1 MTTDSGG
8 AARRKRL
15 LWLVA
20 VQTVVMAALGL
31 LITRV
36 VAAGGL
42 LAPDD
47 AFVRVLAAHRG
58 PLADRMS
65 GWLSV
70 LADTPAVVGVT
81 LLCVLGLLLLPP
93 ARRWSE
99 ALFLGGSVA
108 VQSAVFLLVS
118 TLVGRPRPDVPRLDG
133 APPTSSFPSGHVG
146 ASLALYGGLAVLALT
161 RTRGR
166 WRYLAAG
173 ILLLVPPAV
182 GLSRMYRGMHHPSD
196 VVAGLLN
203 GTLTLLV
210 IGSVFLAG
218 RRDPGP
224 AAEPGDVPDP
234 VTAEL
239 EDVLDPVAAE
249 PGEAP
254 DPVTAEP
261 GDVPGPGAAEPAR
274 PTGTAAAA
282 GGRPGGGRA
291 GGGRPGGGR
300 PGGGRAVVV
309 RHPHACP
316 DELAARVRAALL
328 RHGFT
333 DQRWISTAPNRPCGD
348 LAEEHAAGGADLVV
362 ACGGDGTVRAC
373 AEVVAGSGVPL
384 VLVPCGTGNLLA
396 RNLGLPP
403 DPEEALEAALDGGY
417 SDIDTGRAW
426 GDGLTPTLFT
436 VMAGAGFDALMIRD
450 ASPALKAR
458 LGWPAYALA
467 ATRHLTEPRVRL
479 TIRLD
484 GGRRIRRRARMAVI
498 GNVGTLQAGLRLLPR
513 ARPDSGHLELV
524 LFDPQ
529 GPAGWLAAAAHIAGR
544 PLRRTPAA
552 TDGPVAGG
560 ALEYFT
566 ATRIDVRFARP
577 RARELDGE
585 TLPDGARL
593 TAAVE
598 PAALRV
604 RLPRP
609 PAATPPP
616 PAFLRT
622 TAPRRAGAATGPPA
636 DARAPVP
643 LRAPRTADR

>member
-20 VQTVVMAALGL
+20 VQTVVMTALGL

-36 VAAGGL
+36 VATGGL

-58 PLADRMS
+58 PLADRIS

-166 WRYLAAG
+166 RRYLAAG
-173 ILLLVPPAV
+173 ILLLVPAAV

-224 AAEPGDVPDP
+224 AAEPGDVP
-234 VTAEL
+234 
-239 EDVLDPVAAE
+239 
-249 PGEAP
+249 G
-254 DPVTAEP
+254 PVTAEP
-261 GDVPGPGAAEPAR
+261 AR
-274 PTGTAAAA
+274 PVGTAAAA
-282 GGRPGGGRA
+282 GGRPGGERA
-291 GGGRPGGGR
+291 GVGRPDD
-300 PGGGRAVVV
+300 GRAVVV
-309 RHPHACP
+309 RHPHACS
-316 DELAARVRAALL
+316 DELAARVRATLL
-328 RHGFT
+328 RHGLT
-333 DQRWISTAPNRPCGD
+333 DQRWISTAPDRPCGD
-348 LAEEHAAGGADLVV
+348 LAEEHAAGADLVV

-384 VLVPCGTGNLLA
+384 ALVPCGTGNLLA
-396 RNLGLPP
+396 RNLGLPS

-417 SDIDTGRAW
+417 SDIDTGRVR

-436 VMAGAGFDALMIRD
+436 VMAGAGFDAVMIRD

-467 ATRHLTEPRVRL
+467 ATRHLTEPRMRL

-524 LFDPQ
+524 LLDPQ

-585 TLPDGARL
+585 ILPDGARL

-609 PAATPPP
+609 PAATPPS
-616 PAFLRT
+616 PADLRT
-622 TAPRRAGAATGPPA
+622 PAPRRAGAATGPPA
-636 DARAPVP
+636 DARPPAP

>member
-20 VQTVVMAALGL
+20 VQTVVMTALGL
-31 LITRV
+31 MITRV
-36 VAAGGL
+36 VATGGL

-47 AFVRVLAAHRG
+47 TFVRVLVAHRG
-58 PLADRMS
+58 PLADRIS

-108 VQSAVFLLVS
+108 VQSAVFLVVAALVD
-118 TLVGRPRPDVPRLDG
+118 RPRPDVPRLDG

-161 RTRGR
+161 RTRSR

-173 ILLLVPPAV
+173 MLLLVPPAV

-218 RRDPGP
+218 RRVSG
-224 AAEPGDVPDP
+224 
-234 VTAEL
+234 
-239 EDVLDPVAAE
+239 PVAAE
-249 PGEAP
+249 SGDVPG
-254 DPVTAEP
+254 PVTAEP
-261 GDVPGPGAAEPAR
+261 AR
-274 PTGTAAAA
+274 PAGTAAAT
-282 GGRPGGGRA
+282 GGSLD
-291 GGGRPGGGR
+291 GGR

-316 DELAARVRAALL
+316 DELAARVRATLL
-328 RHGFT
+328 RHGLT

-384 VLVPCGTGNLLA
+384 ALVPCGTGNLLA
-396 RNLGLPP
+396 RNLGLPS
-403 DPEEALEAALDGGY
+403 DPEKALEAALDGGY

-436 VMAGAGFDALMIRD
+436 VMAGAGFDAAMIRD

-467 ATRHLTEPRVRL
+467 ATRHLTEPRMRL

-524 LFDPQ
+524 LLDPQ

-566 ATRIDVRFARP
+566 ATRIDIRFARP

-609 PAATPPP
+609 PAATPPS
-616 PAFLRT
+616 PADART
-622 TAPRRAGAATGPPA
+622 PAPRRAGAATGPSA
-636 DARAPVP
+636 DARAPAP

>member
-20 VQTVVMAALGL
+20 VQTVVMTALGL
-31 LITRV
+31 MITRV
-36 VAAGGL
+36 VATGGL

-47 AFVRVLAAHRG
+47 TFVRVLVAHRG
-58 PLADRMS
+58 PLADRIS

-108 VQSAVFLLVS
+108 VQSAVFLVVAALVD
-118 TLVGRPRPDVPRLDG
+118 RPRPDVPRLDG

-173 ILLLVPPAV
+173 ILLLVPLAV

-218 RRDPGP
+218 RRVSG
-224 AAEPGDVPDP
+224 P
-234 VTAEL
+234 VTAESG
-239 EDVLDPVAAE
+239 DV
-249 PGEAP
+249 PG
-254 DPVTAEP
+254 PVTAEP
-261 GDVPGPGAAEPAR
+261 AR
-274 PTGTAAAA
+274 PAGTAAATGGSLD

-291 GGGRPGGGR
+291 I
-300 PGGGRAVVV
+300 VV

-316 DELAARVRAALL
+316 DELAARVRATLL
-328 RHGFT
+328 RHGLT

-384 VLVPCGTGNLLA
+384 ALVPCGTGNLLA
-396 RNLGLPP
+396 RNLGLPS
-403 DPEEALEAALDGGY
+403 DPEKALEAALDGGY
-417 SDIDTGRAW
+417 SDIDTGRVW

-436 VMAGAGFDALMIRD
+436 VMAGAGFDAAMIRD

-467 ATRHLTEPRVRL
+467 ATRHLTEPRMRL

-524 LFDPQ
+524 LLDPQ

-566 ATRIDVRFARP
+566 ATRIDIRFARP

-609 PAATPPP
+609 PAATPPS
-616 PAFLRT
+616 PADART
-622 TAPRRAGAATGPPA
+622 PAPRRAGAATGPPA
-636 DARAPVP
+636 DARAPAP

>member
-8 AARRKRL
+8 AARRTRL

-20 VQTVVMAALGL
+20 IQTVVMAALGL

-36 VAAGGL
+36 GAAGGL

-47 AFVRVLAAHRG
+47 AFVRVLAARRG
-58 PLADRMS
+58 PLADRIS

-93 ARRWSE
+93 VRRWSE

-203 GTLTLLV
+203 GALTLLV

-218 RRDPGP
+218 RRAPGP
-224 AAEPGDVPDP
+224 AAEPGEFRDP
-234 VTAEL
+234 
-239 EDVLDPVAAE
+239 
-249 PGEAP
+249 G
-254 DPVTAEP
+254 TAEP
-261 GDVPGPGAAEPAR
+261 GDAPGPGVAQPGEVPGPGVADPERPA
-274 PTGTAAAA
+274 GTAAATA
-282 GGRPGGGRA
+282 GRPGGGRA
-291 GGGRPGGGR
+291 GGGR

-309 RHPHACP
+309 RHPHACS
-316 DELAARVRAALL
+316 DELAARVRAVLL
-328 RHGFT
+328 RYGLT
-333 DQRWISTAPNRPCGD
+333 DQRWISTAADRPCGD

-384 VLVPCGTGNLLA
+384 ALVPCGTGNLLA
-396 RNLGLPP
+396 RNLGLPS
-403 DPEEALEAALDGGY
+403 DPEKALEAALDGGY
-417 SDIDTGRAW
+417 SDIDTGRVR

-436 VMAGAGFDALMIRD
+436 VMAGAGFDAAMIRD

-467 ATRHLTEPRVRL
+467 ATRHLTEPRMRL

-524 LFDPQ
+524 LLDPQ
-529 GPAGWLAAAAHIAGR
+529 GPAGWLAAAAHIVGR

-552 TDGPVAGG
+552 TDGAVAGG

-566 ATRIDVRFARP
+566 ATRVDIRFARP

-593 TAAVE
+593 IAAVE

-604 RLPRP
+604 RLPRHPADTAP
-609 PAATPPP
+609 PDAATPPRDADAP
-616 PAFLRT
+616 TP
-622 TAPRRAGAATGPPA
+622 APRRAGAATGPRA
-636 DARAPVP
+636 DARAPAP
-643 LRAPRTADR
+643 LRTPRTADR

>member
-8 AARRKRL
+8 TARRKRL

-47 AFVRVLAAHRG
+47 TFVRVLAAHRG
-58 PLADRMS
+58 PLADRIS
-65 GWLSV
+65 RWLSV

-81 LLCVLGLLLLPP
+81 LLCVLGLLLPP

-108 VQSAVFLLVS
+108 VQSAVFLLVAA
-118 TLVGRPRPDVPRLDG
+118 LVDRPRPDVPRLDG

-146 ASLALYGGLAVLALT
+146 ASLALYGGLAVLVLT
-161 RTRGR
+161 RTRSR

-173 ILLLVPPAV
+173 TLLLVPPVV

-210 IGSVFLAG
+210 IGSVFLVG
-218 RRDPGP
+218 RRVPGP
-224 AAEPGDVPDP
+224 A
-234 VTAEL
+234 TAE
-239 EDVLDPVAAE
+239 A
-249 PGEAP
+249 
-254 DPVTAEP
+254 
-261 GDVPGPGAAEPAR
+261 GDVPGPITAEPAR
-274 PTGTAAAA
+274 PAGTAAAT
-282 GGRPGGGRA
+282 GGRPGDGRA
-291 GGGRPGGGR
+291 
-300 PGGGRAVVV
+300 GGGRAVVV
-309 RHPHACP
+309 RHPRACP
-316 DELAARVRAALL
+316 DELAARVRATLL
-328 RHGFT
+328 RHGLT
-333 DQRWISTAPNRPCGD
+333 DQRWASTAPNRPCGD

-384 VLVPCGTGNLLA
+384 ALVPCGTGNLLA
-396 RNLGLPP
+396 RNLGLPS
-403 DPEEALEAALDGGY
+403 DPEKALEAALDGGY

-436 VMAGAGFDALMIRD
+436 VMAGAGFDAAMIRD
-450 ASPALKAR
+450 TSPALKAG

-467 ATRHLTEPRVRL
+467 ATRHLTEPRMRL

-529 GPAGWLAAAAHIAGR
+529 GPVGWLAAAAHIADR

-566 ATRIDVRFARP
+566 ATRIDIRFARP

-609 PAATPPP
+609 PAATPPS
-616 PAFLRT
+616 PADVRT
-622 TAPRRAGAATGPPA
+622 PAPRRAGAATGPPA
-636 DARAPVP
+636 DARAPAS

>member
-8 AARRKRL
+8 TARRKRL

-20 VQTVVMAALGL
+20 VQTLVMAALGL
-31 LITRV
+31 LITRM
-36 VAAGGL
+36 AAVGGL

-47 AFVRVLAAHRG
+47 TFVRMLAAHRG
-58 PLADRMS
+58 PPADQISR
-65 GWLSV
+65 WLSV

-81 LLCVLGLLLLPP
+81 LLCVLALLLPP

-108 VQSAVFLLVS
+108 VQSAVFLLVAA
-118 TLVGRPRPDVPRLDG
+118 LVDRPRPDVPRLDG

-161 RTRGR
+161 RTRSR

-173 ILLLVPPAV
+173 ILLLVPPVV

-210 IGSVFLAG
+210 LGSVFLAG
-218 RRDPGP
+218 RRVPGP
-224 AAEPGDVPDP
+224 D
-234 VTAEL
+234 TAES
-239 EDVLDPVAAE
+239 
-249 PGEAP
+249 
-254 DPVTAEP
+254 
-261 GDVPGPGAAEPAR
+261 GDVPGPVTAEAARQA
-274 PTGTAAAA
+274 GTAAATRGRPDGGQTR
-282 GGRPGGGRA
+282 GGRPA
-291 GGGRPGGGR
+291 
-300 PGGGRAVVV
+300 GGRAVVV

-316 DELAARVRAALL
+316 DELAARVRATLL
-328 RHGFT
+328 RYGLT
-333 DQRWISTAPNRPCGD
+333 GQRWISTGPNRPCGD
-348 LAEEHAAGGADLVV
+348 LAEELATDGADLVV

-384 VLVPCGTGNLLA
+384 ALVPCGTGNLLA
-396 RNLGLPP
+396 RNLGLPSDP
-403 DPEEALEAALDGGY
+403 DRALEAALGGGY
-417 SDIDTGRAW
+417 FDIDIGRAW
-426 GDGLTPTLFT
+426 GDGLAPTLFT
-436 VMAGAGFDALMIRD
+436 VMAGAGFDAAMIRD
-450 ASPALKAR
+450 ASPALKAS
-458 LGWPAYALA
+458 LGWPAYVVA
-467 ATRHLTEPRVRL
+467 ATRHLTEPRMRL
-479 TIRLD
+479 TVRLD

-566 ATRIDVRFARP
+566 ATRIDIRFAQP

-598 PAALRV
+598 PAALRL
-604 RLPRP
+604 RLPRH
-609 PAATPPP
+609 PAAPRPS
-616 PAFLRT
+616 PADLRT
-622 TAPRRAGAATGPPA
+622 PARRRAGAATGPPA
-636 DARAPVP
+636 DARAPAP
-643 LRAPRTADR
+643 LRAARTAGC

>member
-15 LWLVA
+15 LWLVV
-20 VQTVVMAALGL
+20 VQTVVMTALGL

-47 AFVRVLAAHRG
+47 TFVRMLAAHRT
-58 PLADRMS
+58 PPVDRVS
-65 GWLSV
+65 RWLSV

-81 LLCVLGLLLLPP
+81 LLCVLGLLLPP

-108 VQSAVFLLVS
+108 VQSAVFLLVAA
-118 TLVGRPRPDVPRLDG
+118 LVDRPRPDVPRLDA

-161 RTRGR
+161 RARSR

-173 ILLLVPPAV
+173 ILLLVPPVVA
-182 GLSRMYRGMHHPSD
+182 LSRMYRGMHHPSD

-210 IGSVFLAG
+210 IGSVFLAD
-218 RRDPGP
+218 RRGPG
-224 AAEPGDVPDP
+224 P
-234 VTAEL
+234 VTA
-239 EDVLDPVAAE
+239 
-249 PGEAP
+249 GS
-254 DPVTAEP
+254 
-261 GDVPGPGAAEPAR
+261 AR
-274 PTGTAAAA
+274 PAGTAAAT
-282 GGRPGGGRA
+282 
-291 GGGRPGGGR
+291 GGGRPDGDQADGGHPDGGQASGSRPDDGQASGGR
-300 PGGGRAVVV
+300 PEGGRAVVV

-316 DELAARVRAALL
+316 DELAARVRATLL
-328 RHGFT
+328 RHGLT
-333 DQRWISTAPNRPCGD
+333 DQGWISTGPNRPCGD
-348 LAEEHAAGGADLVV
+348 LAEEIAADGADLVV

-373 AEVVAGSGVPL
+373 AEVVAGTGVPL
-384 VLVPCGTGNLLA
+384 ALVPCGTGNLLA
-396 RNLGLPP
+396 RNLGLPS
-403 DPEEALEAALDGGY
+403 DPEKALEAALDGGY

-436 VMAGAGFDALMIRD
+436 VMAGAGFDAAMIRD
-450 ASPALKAR
+450 ASPALKAS
-458 LGWPAYALA
+458 LGWPAYALS
-467 ATRHLTEPRVRL
+467 ATRHLNEPRMRL
-479 TIRLD
+479 TVRLD

-529 GPAGWLAAAAHIAGR
+529 GPVGWLAAAAHIAGR

-566 ATRIDVRFARP
+566 ATRIDIRFARP

-593 TAAVE
+593 SAVVE

-609 PAATPPP
+609 PATTPPW
-616 PAFLRT
+616 
-622 TAPRRAGAATGPPA
+622 PA
-636 DARAPVP
+636 DARTPAGLRPGAATSPPPDARAPAP